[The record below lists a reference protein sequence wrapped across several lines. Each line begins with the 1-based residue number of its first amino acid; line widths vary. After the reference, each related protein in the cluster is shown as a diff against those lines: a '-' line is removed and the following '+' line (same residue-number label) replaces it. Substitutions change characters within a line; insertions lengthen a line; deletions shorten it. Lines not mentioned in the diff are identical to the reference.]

1 MRISTIYAIMLVFC
15 WTVFVALPEVGSAPS
30 KMSTTS
36 MGHDRFLKLRKRLS
50 RSVSSNWKECSWNSI
65 NENKDYGLIKDCVF
79 LKKYSNSALHVY
91 WNSEFSVNQC
101 SGCCKRWFFTFN
113 GAECQSPRAID
124 GLVYLSYGTFWLHRV
139 RHIEGHCNNVHKGHV
154 RVGFNVGDCSGY
166 GNANAY
172 TGWNTVSRLFV
183 EEVTRPQP

>member
-1 MRISTIYAIMLVFC
+1 MRISTIYAILLVFS
-15 WTVFVALPEVGSAPS
+15 WTVFGFLPEVGSAPS
-30 KMSTTS
+30 MR
-36 MGHDRFLKLRKRLS
+36 HDTFSQLRKRFS

-65 NENKDYGLIKDCVF
+65 SEGKDYGLIRDCVF
-79 LKKYSNSALHVY
+79 RKKQSNSALHVY
-91 WNSEFSVNQC
+91 WNGEFSVNQC

-124 GLVYLSYGTFWLHRV
+124 GLVYLSYGTVWLHRV
-139 RHIEGHCNNVHKGHV
+139 RHIEGHCNNVQRGNV

-172 TGWNTVSRLFV
+172 TGWGTASRLFV
-183 EEVTRPQP
+183 EEVPSPQT